1 MQRQCGMVSQ
11 TGRLRSSRGPTM
23 NIFVLMDRSA
33 CGVLLFWI
41 RQPFLELLRAK
52 SSCSNGPGPKEISAK
67 EGRRKRERRL

>member
-52 SSCSNGPGPKEISAK
+52 SSLFKRAGAQ
-67 EGRRKRERRL
+67 RDQRKGGAQEA